1 MVVFCLLLEVQI
13 NQEAAQVSGSPQA
26 NTGIVCSGSKCL
38 SLPECFLVVSTM
50 KTFICVL
57 SVWFSTLA
65 NCSAPT
71 KQGIEEKCCS
81 RKCRLLMPFT
91 FHYRANA
98 TTSRLQRFLNCA
110 ALAAVWR
117 KVLCTLI
124 LKMVVRHQKLARDTK
139 TEFSKYLTQIKS
151 GGSQGT

>member
-117 KVLCTLI
+117 KTNGPMHSNFKDGCQT
-124 LKMVVRHQKLARDTK
+124 
-139 TEFSKYLTQIKS
+139 SKASERYQNGIFEVPHS
-151 GGSQGT
+151 N